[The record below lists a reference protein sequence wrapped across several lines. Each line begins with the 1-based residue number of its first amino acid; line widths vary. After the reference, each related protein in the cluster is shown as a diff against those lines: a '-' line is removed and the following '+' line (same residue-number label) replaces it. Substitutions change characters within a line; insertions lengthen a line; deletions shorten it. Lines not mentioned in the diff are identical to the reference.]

1 MVAESVARNEAVHGG
16 NPRGGGEAGGGG
28 GVFVPASL
36 FVARINTDGSDDDD
50 DETASGLATTR
61 QTVPVAIGSPLVP
74 EATLPFRVG
83 FSLRPYT
90 PASTDLVVV
99 LDAVTGRTYVGVR
112 V

>member
-16 NPRGGGEAGGGG
+16 TPRGGGEGG
-28 GVFVPASL
+28 GVFIPASL

-61 QTVPVAIGSPLVP
+61 QTVPVSVGSPLVP

-99 LDAVTGRTYVGVR
+99 LDAVAGRTYVGVR